1 MERNQEIFGDSA
13 ERIVYVRPVQVK
25 DLPDDIRGAAEGAET
40 IYSVHNASFGQG
52 SQPCVCFGAPKRFGT
67 GGLALRLCRALCIG
81 RGDFSL
87 RGPSRRVQTRVPVQ
101 V

>member
-40 IYSVHNASFGQG
+40 IYSVHNAS
-52 SQPCVCFGAPKRFGT
+52 GARIALVKDRS
-67 GGLALRLCRALCIG
+67 LAYVLARQNDLA
-81 RGDFSL
+81 
-87 RGPSRRVQTRVPVQ
+87 PVGWH
-101 V
+101 